1 MFFRRKPEE
10 AAAAQDVEQPS
21 QSHQAVL
28 RDELGLYHLWFL
40 ELRLDQELARA
51 SRTGTIFSLAAWQLR
66 LLPNEAPSP
75 ELLAQ
80 AAALIGQSLRPYD
93 IAARVDAGRF
103 VALLCDAT
111 YEAACT
117 VAFRLKGDLQ
127 VRIPSAGR
135 WQAGVASFGRDAV
148 DGDALILA
156 ALRRLVGDALA
167 A

>member
-21 QSHQAVL
+21 ESHQAVL
-28 RDELGLYHLWFL
+28 RDELGLHHLWFL

-51 SRTGTIFSLAAWQLR
+51 SRTGTVFSLVAWQLR

-80 AAALIGQSLRPYD
+80 AAALIEQSLRPYH
-93 IAARVDAGRF
+93 IAARVDARRY

-117 VAFRLKGDLQ
+117 LAFRLKGDLQ
-127 VRIPSAGR
+127 IRIPSAGR
-135 WQAGVASFGRDAV
+135 WQAGVASFGRDGKDV
-148 DGDALILA
+148 DTILQAAEHRLEKDARA
-156 ALRRLVGDALA
+156 A
-167 A
+167 